1 MIELK
6 VEDYCQNC
14 KNFEPIKNEFYADLD
29 LGSVDQVVTCEHA
42 YICDA
47 IFVHILYYLQKEKNN
62 D

>member
-14 KNFEPIKNEFYADLD
+14 KNFEPIKNELYIDFDSIY
-29 LGSVDQVVTCEHA
+29 QVVTCEHA

-47 IFVHILYYLQKEKNN
+47 IFAHICNYLQKEKNN

>member
-1 MIELK
+1 MIKLN

-14 KNFEPIKNEFYADLD
+14 KNFEPIKNELYADLD
-29 LGSVDQVVTCEHA
+29 NVCQVVTCEHA

-47 IFVHILYYLQKEKNN
+47 IFVHILNYLQKEKTN

>member
-14 KNFEPIKNEFYADLD
+14 KNFEPIKNELYIDFDSIY
-29 LGSVDQVVTCEHA
+29 QVVTCEHT

-47 IFVHILYYLQKEKNN
+47 IFAHICNYLQKEKKQ
-62 D
+62 